1 MKLST
6 LTYIWLV
13 ITAVLSYEYLVLHKT
28 LPGPGLIDLVICK
41 RLAMCEYKSPAPGRP
56 LSYAFGWLGFCI
68 MSLTNLYVI
77 RKRLHSLH
85 KWGSVQSWLNYHIF
99 CGMLGPTLI
108 LFHCD
113 FKVRGLVSISF
124 WSMIVSFASGIVGRF
139 FYMQLLQG
147 KGLLKRQIETLE
159 QGFDQYVKISG
170 PRVPAQAMLAAKA
183 QAFAMAG
190 GMSSQDL
197 QEAGILNFMMK
208 SSLGSLRMSVGLPPT
223 PWRESR
229 AFRVKLKEW
238 AVLRK
243 RLIFM
248 HYYQLLFGYW
258 RTFHTPFAV
267 WMYIVAVIHIA
278 SSLIFRV

>member
-1 MKLST
+1 
-6 LTYIWLV
+6 
-13 ITAVLSYEYLVLHKT
+13 
-28 LPGPGLIDLVICK
+28 
-41 RLAMCEYKSPAPGRP
+41 
-56 LSYAFGWLGFCI
+56 
-68 MSLTNLYVI
+68 
-77 RKRLHSLH
+77 
-85 KWGSVQSWLNYHIF
+85 
-99 CGMLGPTLI
+99 MLGPTLI